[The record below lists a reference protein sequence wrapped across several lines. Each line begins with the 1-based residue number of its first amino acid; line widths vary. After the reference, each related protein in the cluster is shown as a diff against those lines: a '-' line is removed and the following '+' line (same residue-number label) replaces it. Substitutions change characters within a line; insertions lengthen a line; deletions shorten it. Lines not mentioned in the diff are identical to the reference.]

1 MIKFLFSRLGRYVF
15 SAALFGFG
23 VTLACII
30 ATVLLV
36 DVVEELRN
44 FSGGRSQISLLDALH
59 LTTLKTP
66 LLVEQT
72 TPFMVLVGTMVALTR
87 LNRRGELVAMRAA
100 GVSAWRFLSPLAATA
115 VALGV
120 FVAVALDPVASSLN
134 ARQEEVANALRAGPD
149 AKPAPPSEGIWLRQG
164 DGVQQTVIHAASA
177 DMRAASLRSAT
188 LMIFDV
194 KPDGGLKFA
203 RRMTASRADLKDG
216 FWQLRDVV
224 EAASGEAV
232 QRHAELALPTNL
244 HAATLFDRVVNPST
258 LSVWRLPAF
267 LDEMRRAGFSA
278 IQYELRWQTLL
289 ALPVFMLAMTA
300 IAAMFSLRLQR
311 LGGVG
316 KMAATGAA
324 MGFIFYF
331 ANRLIGAFASADSI
345 APVIAAWAP
354 ALAAL
359 FGAMAVISYAEDG

>member
-1 MIKFLFSRLGRYVF
+1 MKFLFSRLGRYVF
-15 SAALFGFG
+15 SATLFGFG

-44 FSGGRSQISLLDALH
+44 FSGGRSQISLLQALE

-100 GVSAWRFLSPLAATA
+100 GVSAWRFLSPIAATA
-115 VALGV
+115 VGLGL
-120 FVAVALDPVASSLN
+120 FVAVVLDPVASAMN
-134 ARQEEVANALRAGPD
+134 ARQEEVANALRAGPESK
-149 AKPAPPSEGIWLRQG
+149 AVPTEGIWLRQG
-164 DGVQQTVIHAASA
+164 DGVQQTVIRADSA
-177 DMRAASLRSAT
+177 NMRTASLRNAT

-194 KPDGGLKFA
+194 KPDGGIKFA
-203 RRMTASRADLKDG
+203 RRMTAASADLKDG
-216 FWQLRDVV
+216 FWQLRDVT
-224 EAASGEAV
+224 EASTGEDV
-232 QRHAELALPTNL
+232 QRHDELALPTNL
-244 HAATLFDRVVNPST
+244 HAETLFDRVVDPST
-258 LSVWRLPAF
+258 LSVWRLPGF
-267 LDEMRRAGFSA
+267 LSEMRQAGFA
-278 IQYELRWQTLL
+278 VMQYEVRWQTLL
-289 ALPVFMLAMTA
+289 ALPLFMLAMAA

-316 KMAATGAA
+316 RMAATGAA

-331 ANRLIGAFASADSI
+331 ATRLIGAFASADSI
-345 APVIAAWAP
+345 SPGVAAWAP